1 MTMAQA
7 VPKGYFAKNI
17 DAAGDPGLK
26 GKPAFIRRSKKKPP
40 RVFVRPNTAMPAER

>member
-26 GKPAFIRRSKKKPP
+26 GKPAFKLAMQEK
-40 RVFVRPNTAMPAER
+40 TAASICPSQYRDAR